1 MNKIT
6 KKYIDNYF
14 YQNEKYYAQLS
25 KSIQNNIQGRICH
38 HGVRILNI
46 IVNLIDIDSYLEIGV
61 HNGASMSY
69 VVSQDKKPINCY
81 GIDLFSK
88 AGLHYTKDNLS
99 LDQTLSNITKNNL
112 SHSTINL
119 IEGNSRDNNI
129 INCVKDLE
137 LDLLFIDGN
146 HSLKGVKS
154 DFDNYAKL
162 VKPNGIIVFD
172 DYNQK
177 WPGVVN
183 FVDNLKNH
191 QRYKNIGCF
200 FKNEIIFQK
209 KP

>member
-14 YQNEKYYAQLS
+14 YQNEKYYVQLS

-38 HGVRILNI
+38 HGVRVLNI

-69 VVSQDKKPINCY
+69 VVSQDKKSINCY

-99 LDQTLSNITKNNL
+99 LDRTLSNITKNNL
-112 SHSTINL
+112 SNSTINL
-119 IEGNSRDNNI
+119 IQGNSRDKKI

-172 DYNQK
+172 DYN
-177 WPGVVN
+177 PRHSGVVN
-183 FVDNLKNH
+183 FVHTLQNN

-200 FKNEIIFQK
+200 FENEIIFQK